1 VKKPL
6 IVFIALISFTTLS
19 AQNLVPNAS
28 FEEFDSTF
36 VLPGPYYLN
45 QSFGIYDY
53 WNSIYTADFY
63 YIDNYWIFD
72 SMPEGLFDSLSTNVY
87 LGADSCFLCAPY
99 NNFGYRT
106 PRTGNG
112 YTGIRAYSG
121 ALGHNYKEF
130 IKVELNE
137 PLIEGKLYQISFY
150 TCPSTQ
156 NPFALNSLGAYI
168 TTNEVNDYNNLPAQ
182 VLSEDTISD
191 TSEWTEVKGLY
202 RANGDENHI
211 TIGNFDTE
219 TEFNDPFFNVRLSC
233 LYYFLEDVS
242 FFPYSNITDTTMC
255 EGDTLI
261 LSPKRQDNV
270 TCLWQDGSTDT
281 LFYAYEEGTYWMKQS
296 YYWQET
302 STTVNHYDTIHV
314 SFKSLDDLLP
324 TDLGNDTSICPGENL
339 IFTATNSNVNYQWS
353 NGANTNQFTT
363 NQSGMVWLKEYNEC
377 EMIADSI
384 KISHIEKLFLELGSD
399 TIMCYNDSHT
409 LQVKCPNVNILWND
423 GSTNNN
429 YEVNNEGLYY
439 VTISNQCESISD
451 SIRFS
456 HYPRLNLNLGEDV
469 LLCKD
474 DTINFE
480 MNTNVSNENA
490 HYLWQDGSQNP
501 SYTFKDLGEYWVK
514 ISSNCET
521 LIDSLVIRYF
531 CECEV
536 FIPNSFT
543 PNHDQH
549 NDYFL
554 TKQNCGYDS
563 FHLQIFNRWGELIF
577 ETYNPKEY
585 WDGKYK
591 GKMCPIGVYTYKL
604 ILQFEEGYKKIKRK
618 TGTILLAQ

>member
-1 VKKPL
+1 
-6 IVFIALISFTTLS
+6 
-19 AQNLVPNAS
+19 
-28 FEEFDSTF
+28 
-36 VLPGPYYLN
+36 
-45 QSFGIYDY
+45 
-53 WNSIYTADFY
+53 
-63 YIDNYWIFD
+63 
-72 SMPEGLFDSLSTNVY
+72 
-87 LGADSCFLCAPY
+87 
-99 NNFGYRT
+99 
-106 PRTGNG
+106 
-112 YTGIRAYSG
+112 
-121 ALGHNYKEF
+121 
-130 IKVELNE
+130 
-137 PLIEGKLYQISFY
+137 
-150 TCPSTQ
+150 
-156 NPFALNSLGAYI
+156 
-168 TTNEVNDYNNLPAQ
+168 
-182 VLSEDTISD
+182 
-191 TSEWTEVKGLY
+191 
-202 RANGDENHI
+202 
-211 TIGNFDTE
+211 
-219 TEFNDPFFNVRLSC
+219 
-233 LYYFLEDVS
+233 
-242 FFPYSNITDTTMC
+242 MC